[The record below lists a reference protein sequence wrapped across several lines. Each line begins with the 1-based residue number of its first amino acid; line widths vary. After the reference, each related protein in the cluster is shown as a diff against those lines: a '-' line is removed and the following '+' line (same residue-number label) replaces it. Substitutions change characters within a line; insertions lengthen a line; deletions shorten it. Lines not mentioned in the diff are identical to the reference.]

1 MCLDGPGVH
10 TVLWFGRPPSA
21 SEWPGPDSVIAVPV
35 MNRSL
40 LLVRN
45 LRRSGWEFPGG
56 GILDGESPEQ
66 AVRREAAEEAGAC
79 LGQLHPLC
87 WYTVQST
94 PPPGLSRGIVYVAD
108 LTSFGSPTDEDEVA
122 DVRLF
127 SSPPAEISFKDGF
140 TELVF
145 QLVFGNAGERPASR
159 RRRPAVEG

>member
-1 MCLDGPGVH
+1 M
-10 TVLWFGRPPSA
+10 LWFGDPPSA
-21 SEWPGPDSVIAVPV
+21 SEWPEPDSVIVVPV

-66 AVRREAAEEAGAC
+66 AVRREAVEEAGAA
-79 LGQLHPLC
+79 LGQLRPLC
-87 WYTVQST
+87 WYTVRSA
-94 PPPGLSRGIVYVAD
+94 PMPGLSRGIVYVAD
-108 LTSFGSPTDEDEVA
+108 LTSFGSPADKDEIA

-127 SSPPAEISFKDGF
+127 SSPPAELSFRDGF

-145 QLVFGNAGERPASR
+145 QLVFGNAGKQWASR
-159 RRRPAVEG
+159 

>member
-127 SSPPAEISFKDGF
+127 SSPPAELSFKDGF
-140 TELVF
+140 TELAF
-145 QLVFGNAGERPASR
+145 QLVFGDAGAKQASR
-159 RRRPAVEG
+159 

>member
-1 MCLDGPGVH
+1 M
-10 TVLWFGRPPSA
+10 LWFGDPPSA
-21 SEWPGPDSVIAVPV
+21 SEWPGPDSVIVVPM

-66 AVRREAAEEAGAC
+66 AARREAAEEAGAC

>member
-1 MCLDGPGVH
+1 M
-10 TVLWFGRPPSA
+10 LWFGDPPSA
-21 SEWPGPDSVIAVPV
+21 SEWPGPDSVIVVPT

-56 GILDGESPEQ
+56 GILDGERPEQ
-66 AVRREAAEEAGAC
+66 AARREAAEEAGAC
-79 LGQLHPLC
+79 LGELHPLC
-87 WYTVQST
+87 WYTVKST
-94 PPPGLSRGIVYVAD
+94 PMPGLSRGIVYVAD
-108 LTSFGSPTDEDEVA
+108 LTSFGSPVDKDEIA

>member
-1 MCLDGPGVH
+1 M
-10 TVLWFGRPPSA
+10 LWFGRPPSA

>member
-140 TELVF
+140 TELAF
-145 QLVFGNAGERPASR
+145 QLVFGDAGAKQASR
-159 RRRPAVEG
+159 